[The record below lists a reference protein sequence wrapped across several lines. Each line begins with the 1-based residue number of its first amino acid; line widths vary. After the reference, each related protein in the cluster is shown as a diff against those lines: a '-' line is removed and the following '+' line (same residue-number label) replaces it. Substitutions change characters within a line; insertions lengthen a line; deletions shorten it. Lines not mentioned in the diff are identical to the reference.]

1 MTNMFGKGGA
11 RRANR
16 RDFDFD
22 ESKLRPKQREAAVLL
37 IEKEFADKGERK
49 TNDQIA
55 EELGITRMTLYNW
68 DTRDR
73 NFIEYKN
80 FLAADFFDSYL
91 PFVYKKLI
99 DGIHHG
105 SMKGIEIFLK
115 RRGELDS
122 RSEVTVTAAL
132 DDDMTYEERKAELL
146 DRIRQTQQ
154 ETDSES
160 VEDDA

>member
-1 MTNMFGKGGA
+1 MSDLFGKNSTK
-11 RRANR
+11 RPNR
-16 RDFDFD
+16 RDFNFD
-22 ESKLRPKQREAAVLL
+22 EAKLRPKQREAALAL

-49 TNDQIA
+49 SNDQIA
-55 EELGITRMTLYNW
+55 EDLGITRMTLYNW

-80 FLAADFFDSYL
+80 YLAADFFDSYL

-132 DDDMTYEERKAELL
+132 DDDMTFEERKADLMARLKDE
-146 DRIRQTQQ
+146 Q
-154 ETDSES
+154 EDVGADDDGDS
-160 VEDDA
+160 